1 LAINPI
7 KSIPLLFIILLLF
20 SKVCFSQIETKIK
33 YVGATTTELPGL
45 NIGIVIGKI
54 DTSYYMRFRLYIP
67 SMEYKE
73 VYLSRKS
80 YLSIALKSG
89 KAIYLNLE
97 KASSSILKHNE
108 VNDFILFQSQ
118 DGHITFLTIPVSKQQ
133 LLQISKEPFESIS
146 LPYFENPT
154 KSDELIF
161 SRPPLFRGKR
171 FLLDDISY
179 ILSI

>member
-1 LAINPI
+1 MAINPI

-80 YLSIALKSG
+80 YLSIAFKSG

-108 VNDFILFQSQ
+108 VNDFILFRSQ
-118 DGHITFLTIPVSKQQ
+118 DGYITFLTIPVSKQQ

-161 SRPPLFRGKR
+161 SRPPLFRGKS
-171 FLLDDISY
+171 FLQDDISY